1 MAEMSDDHRLHFGL
15 LGAFRVDRDGRE
27 VYLGPRLQRTLL
39 AILVVDAGHVV
50 PVDRLI
56 DLLWRDEPPAAAIA
70 SVQAYVSQLRRVLE
84 PDRPA
89 RAPARVLVTQDPGYV
104 LRIADDQVDALR
116 FQALVRRAHNNLAGG
131 QPAAAAT
138 RLEDAFAL
146 WHGDPLA
153 EFADEPWAVPA
164 VARLTEAHDLATEDR
179 IGAWLALGRHA
190 EAVAELEAMVEAR
203 PLRERRWGQLIVATY
218 RCGRQ
223 ADALRAYQRCR
234 TVLAGELGLEP
245 GPELRRLEAAVLAQD
260 PSLDWQPAAGPAGS
274 GPPGPVPPRVQPG
287 RAERPPAFPPAAE
300 PPREGD
306 HPAPSL
312 VGRDAELAHLRDRLA
327 DAASGHGG
335 AVVLVGE
342 PGAGKT
348 TIAEAAAHMA
358 GGAGFTSAWGRCPD
372 AASTPAYWPWSQVLR
387 ALPDGPSVAAARQRL
402 DGDVEG
408 EGDDGVRQF
417 RAYKAVAA
425 ALGEAAAST
434 PVLAVVDDLH
444 AADEASLAL
453 LQLLAGDLHR
463 MPALLLFTVRDTEP
477 VPSVGQALGELLRH
491 PGAER
496 VAVSALE
503 AADVATLLERLTVR
517 PPDADVVSA
526 VMDRTGGNP
535 FYTTELVR
543 LVSSEHR
550 SRRLTAGDV
559 LTLDV
564 PSGIRD
570 VLLRRVHRLP
580 DDTQSLLMVAAVA
593 GRELQPELLEQ
604 VTGLDTEQLLLNL
617 EPAIAAGLVTEA
629 EAGWGFRFRHP
640 LIHESLR
647 ASAGQVERA
656 RLHARIAA
664 ALEDASPASTA
675 AGLAQ
680 LAYHY
685 LSAGPFGDPAK
696 AVKYARE
703 AAGWAVRQG
712 AWHDA
717 VRHLEQALTA
727 ISPARP
733 DADATR
739 CDVLVELGRACRSGS
754 MIAEAHAALEESI
767 SLADRIGDEDR
778 VLAAAVAF
786 GAPALWGSREW
797 GETDTRLIA
806 LLERQLDR
814 IADTDPAR
822 RVRILSTL
830 AGELA
835 FGEMV
840 GRSWGYAEEALGIAR
855 RLGQP
860 DELGIAI
867 GGYLLAA
874 LGTDHLPERRA
885 VIDEMLSS
893 DRLAFTP
900 VVQALLRASQL
911 TELIRSGELA
921 RFDAE
926 FPPTWALAAGVLH
939 SPELQ
944 AQLRFAQACRY
955 IVAGDVERGAEIAEH
970 TFRTMADVTGPWRQP
985 AGFVNESSQLLVTGR
1000 LADQAEQLAA
1010 RITRP
1015 DHPSVPHLAAPA
1027 AALGF
1032 VLRGDLRAA
1041 REIVSGWFAP
1051 PPRSWTWIQAVA
1063 YWAQVA
1069 IALGEPDPGWL
1080 HEQLAPHA
1088 GELAVVG
1095 VGADCGGAVDS
1106 LLAGLAWRLGR
1117 PGEAAGRARAGLT
1130 LETRVGSGIWITRTE
1145 GLIDRIS
1152 AETPARR
1159 ADDGPDHRSTRGLSA
1174 AWQGGR
1180 RVSPRPAGRPTP
1192 ALPVIPVHDVVE
1204 GAAVG
1209 PDERPQR
1216 PVGRVAQADQVDGE
1230 VAAGEPQH
1238 PLRLLLVGNR
1248 RVAGADA
1255 EVGRGQHHVRG
1266 GLAEVIQ
1273 HEAALPLVL
1282 RLPGHQG
1289 DRRRRLG
1296 DVPAAPFPD
1305 LGQLG
1310 QLRAVGDHHKVPR
1323 LPVSRRWRPPS
1334 RLADALKVLPGDRP
1348 VGVLAHV
1355 AARPD
1360 SIPRLHVHSPI
1371 ARPPGGAPPR
1381 PLCTLPGLHV
1391 NLATC

>member
-1 MAEMSDDHRLHFGL
+1 MAEMSGDHRLHFGL

-27 VYLGPRLQRTLL
+27 VDLGPRLQRTLL

-116 FQALVRRAHNNLAGG
+116 FQTLVRRAHNNLAGG

-234 TVLAGELGLEP
+234 TVLAEELGLEP

-260 PSLDWQPAAGPAGS
+260 PSLDWQPAESGPA
-274 GPPGPVPPRVQPG
+274 GPVPPRVQPG

-496 VAVSALE
+496 VAVSAFE

-526 VMDRTGGNP
+526 LMDRTGGNP

-604 VTGLDTEQLLLNL
+604 VTGLDAEQLLLNL
-617 EPAIAAGLVTEA
+617 EPAIAAGLVTAA

-656 RLHARIAA
+656 RLHARVAA
-664 ALEDASPASTA
+664 ALEDASAASTA

-712 AWHDA
+712 AWQDA

-814 IADTDPAR
+814 VADTDPVR

-840 GRSWGYAEEALGIAR
+840 GRAWGYAEEAIGIAR

-867 GGYLLAA
+867 SGYLLAG

-926 FPPTWALAAGVLH
+926 FPPVWALAADVLH

-955 IVAGDVERGAEIAEH
+955 YVAGDVERGAEIAER

-985 AGFVNESSQLLVTGR
+985 AGFVSESAQLLITGTLADHAEQMAAR
-1000 LADQAEQLAA
+1000 LA
-1010 RITRP
+1010 RP

-1032 VLRGDLRAA
+1032 VQRGDLYAA
-1041 REIVSGWFAP
+1041 RDIVSGWFTP
-1051 PPRSWTWIQAVA
+1051 PPPSWTWIQAIA

-1117 PGEAAGRARAGLT
+1117 PGEAAERARAGLA
-1130 LETRVGSGIWITRTE
+1130 LETRVGSGIWITRTK

-1152 AETPARR
+1152 AEAPAQR
-1159 ADDGPDHRSTRGLSA
+1159 AGDGPDHRSTRGLSA
-1174 AWQGGR
+1174 ARPGR
-1180 RVSPRPAGRPTP
+1180 SAGIPA
-1192 ALPVIPVHDVVE
+1192 A
-1204 GAAVG
+1204 
-1209 PDERPQR
+1209 
-1216 PVGRVAQADQVDGE
+1216 
-1230 VAAGEPQH
+1230 
-1238 PLRLLLVGNR
+1238 
-1248 RVAGADA
+1248 
-1255 EVGRGQHHVRG
+1255 
-1266 GLAEVIQ
+1266 
-1273 HEAALPLVL
+1273 
-1282 RLPGHQG
+1282 
-1289 DRRRRLG
+1289 RLG
-1296 DVPAAPFPD
+1296 A
-1305 LGQLG
+1305 
-1310 QLRAVGDHHKVPR
+1310 
-1323 LPVSRRWRPPS
+1323 
-1334 RLADALKVLPGDRP
+1334 
-1348 VGVLAHV
+1348 
-1355 AARPD
+1355 
-1360 SIPRLHVHSPI
+1360 
-1371 ARPPGGAPPR
+1371 
-1381 PLCTLPGLHV
+1381 
-1391 NLATC
+1391 